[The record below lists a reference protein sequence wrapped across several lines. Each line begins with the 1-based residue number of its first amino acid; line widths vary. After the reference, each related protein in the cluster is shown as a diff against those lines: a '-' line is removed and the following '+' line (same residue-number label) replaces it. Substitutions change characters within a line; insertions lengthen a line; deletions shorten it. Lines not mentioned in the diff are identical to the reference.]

1 MLGPLE
7 VRTDDGGS
15 ADVPGAR
22 LRGLLVALALRPGRV
37 VPKASLVDWIWGE
50 QPPADAANALQ
61 RLVSRL
67 RKALPGGV
75 IEGQPDGYRLMVE
88 PDAVDAVRFE
98 RLVVAGRA
106 SAEDGARRARLLRE
120 GLELWRGAAMQ
131 DVGAQDSA
139 AFAAA
144 VVRLEGLRL
153 TAAEERAEAE
163 VALGRGAELVV
174 ELTDLVAAHPVRERL
189 VGALM
194 RALVAAGRDSEAL
207 QVYQRAREALADA
220 LGVDPSPELAALHI
234 ALLRGE
240 LGRGGPGRGE
250 LGRGEPGRGELG
262 RGGPGPGEA
271 NRKSNLRAE
280 LTSFVGRG
288 ADVAAVRG
296 LIAEHRLTTV
306 IGPGGAGKTRLAT
319 ETARTLLGEGEPP
332 DGAWLVEL
340 AAIGA
345 EGDVAQPALAGL
357 GLRDA
362 LLGAAPNAG
371 LTDRLIAAVRERE
384 ALLILDNCEHVIES
398 AAVFAHRVLGE
409 CRRLRILAT
418 SREPLGITGEAL
430 WPVEPLAL
438 PEGDAG
444 PGEIGSAP
452 AVQLL
457 RDRAGAVRRGLA
469 ADDHTL
475 ATMVRVCRAL
485 DGMPLAIELAAAR
498 LRTMSIDQLAHR
510 LDDRFRL
517 LTSGSRTALPRH
529 KTLRAVVD
537 WSWELL
543 ADAERMVLRRLPVFS
558 GGASLEA
565 AERVCAGGGVEREQV
580 LELLTALT
588 EKSLLV
594 AEGGGAPRYRMI
606 GTIKEYAGHR
616 LAEAGESDLARH
628 AHLAHF
634 TELTETAE
642 PRLRRAEQVEW
653 LAVLEAEHDNI
664 GAAMRGAL
672 AAGEAGAAMRL
683 AAGAGW
689 YWWLGGRRTEGLEL
703 ITAATRTPGE
713 VPDDVRALV
722 YALIVHFVTSGRGD
736 ERQAAEW
743 IHEAH
748 RLSGHGHHHPGVK
761 FIAVLERILHT
772 PEAAVTAFA
781 PLLDDEDPWVRA
793 LARWHMGKM
802 RIMFGRDGQDGQ
814 GCQDGRDGH
823 EGQDEEGQDGRGRD
837 GQNGRNSRN
846 GRNSQDGQ
854 DRPTAEGYLEAA
866 LAEFRAL
873 GERYGISLAL
883 TELADLLAVRG
894 DFVGACERYEQA
906 IAVVSEV
913 GAPEDVIRMRS
924 RQAQLYWL
932 LGDADAGAAAGAE
945 ARRCAERVTWPE
957 ALAELAFSRAELARW
972 EGDTE
977 EAHRQLGL
985 ATAMLGDEAER
996 ADIRAVTHD
1005 LLGYLADDL
1014 GEVRAHRAAACAAAS
1029 EVGHALMIAHVL
1041 VGVADLALRRD
1052 EHEQAARLLAA
1063 STGVRGLRDR
1073 AHPDMAR
1080 IERAVRCR
1088 LGDAKFA
1095 EATRDGTR
1103 VSWSRLVEVTL
1114 AS

>member
-1 MLGPLE
+1 MPAEHPWQNQRVQIGMLGPLE

-22 LRGLLVALALRPGRV
+22 LRGLLVALALRPGQV

-75 IEGQPDGYRLMVE
+75 IEGRTDGYRLMVA

-98 RLVVAGRA
+98 RLVAAGQARA
-106 SAEDGARRARLLRE
+106 GDGARRARLLRE

-131 DVGAQDSA
+131 DVGLRDSA
-139 AFAAA
+139 AFEAA

-153 TAAEERAEAE
+153 TATEERAEAE
-163 VALGRGAELVV
+163 VTLGRGAELVA

-207 QVYQRAREALADA
+207 QVYQRARDALADA

-240 LGRGGPGRGE
+240 LLRGE

-262 RGGPGPGEA
+262 RGEPGRGET

-319 ETARTLLGEGEPP
+319 ETARTLLGELP

-345 EGDVAQPALAGL
+345 DGDVAQPALTGL

-362 LLGAAPNAG
+362 LLGAAPNAE

-398 AAVFAHRVLGE
+398 AAMFAHRVLGE

-444 PGEIGSAP
+444 PDGIGSAP

-469 ADDHTL
+469 ADAHTL

-543 ADAERMVLRRLPVFS
+543 TDAERMVLRRLSVFS
-558 GGASLEA
+558 GGASLDA
-565 AERVCAGGGVEREQV
+565 AERVCAGGGVEQEQV

-594 AEGGGAPRYRMI
+594 AEGGSAPRYRMI

-653 LAVLEAEHDNI
+653 LATLEAEHDNI

-672 AAGEAGAAMRL
+672 AAGEAWAAMRL

-713 VPDDVRALV
+713 VPDDVRAMV
-722 YALIVHFVTSGRGD
+722 YALIVHFVTSGRSD

-748 RLSGHGHHHPGVK
+748 RLSRHGHPHPGVK
-761 FIAVLERILHT
+761 FIAVLERMLHA
-772 PEAAVTAFA
+772 PEVALTAFA

-802 RIMFGRDGQDGQ
+802 RIVFGRGGHDG
-814 GCQDGRDGH
+814 QDGRDGH
-823 EGQDEEGQDGRGRD
+823 DGQDG
-837 GQNGRNSRN
+837 
-846 GRNSQDGQ
+846 
-854 DRPTAEGYLEAA
+854 PAAEAHLEAA

-883 TELADLLAVRG
+883 TELANLLAIRG
-894 DFVGACERYEQA
+894 DFAGACERYEQA

-913 GAPEDVIRMRS
+913 GATEDVIRMRS

-932 LGDADAGAAAGAE
+932 LGEKDAGAAAIAE
-945 ARRCAERVTWPE
+945 AQRCADRVTWPD

-972 EGDTE
+972 DGDTE
-977 EAHRQLGL
+977 EAYRQLGL

-996 ADIRAVTHD
+996 ADVRAVTHD

-1014 GEVRAHRAAACAAAS
+1014 DEVRAHRAAACEAAS
-1029 EVGHALMIAHVL
+1029 EVGHALVIAHVL

-1063 STGVRGLRDR
+1063 SAGVRGLRDR
-1073 AHPDMAR
+1073 AHPDLAR
-1080 IERAVRCR
+1080 IERAARCR

-1103 VSWSRLVEVTL
+1103 TSWSQLVEVTL